1 MIPIHSIEDVTQV
14 KDPVLRNGLYKEFK
28 RLPDD
33 FIYPDYGFFIIIE
46 TPEEL
51 EGFNVL
57 AQIKDHFTLPPYTDY
72 IELIEPFRGYSQI
85 VCLLDAD
92 FGVSLFVSEELMP
105 LKQVEA
111 LLEDEG

>member
-1 MIPIHSIEDVTQV
+1 MIPIHSIRDVAQV
-14 KDPVLRNGLYKEFK
+14 KDPVLRNGLHKEFE
-28 RLPDD
+28 RLPES
-33 FIYPDYGFFIIIE
+33 FRYPEFGFFIIVE

-51 EGFNVL
+51 AELNVL

-72 IELIEPFRGYSQI
+72 IEMIEPFRGYSQI

-111 LLEDEG
+111 LLEDKG